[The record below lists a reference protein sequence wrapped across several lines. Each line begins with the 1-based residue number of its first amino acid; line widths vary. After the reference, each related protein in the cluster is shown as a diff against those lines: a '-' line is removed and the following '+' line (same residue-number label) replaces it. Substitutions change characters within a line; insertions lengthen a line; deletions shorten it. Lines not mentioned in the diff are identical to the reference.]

1 MQQIRVKIGVFRGDK
16 YKQTHYLYVV
26 IWSTLMS
33 IVGNLLKTAIGN
45 LQGQIDQTQ
54 TQASVQDKENANAS
68 VDWRVRLSLA
78 PGANYLY
85 KDETN
90 ELLYPLAVT
99 DGVIFPYT
107 PNISITYGAS
117 YNSVVPV
124 HSNYKIFQYESSYV
138 DNINITCDFTAQDV
152 YEANYLLATI
162 IFFRSVT
169 KMFYG
174 QDEDPKP
181 GTPPPL
187 CFLSG
192 LGQFQFNRSPLAITN
207 FTYNLPPDVDYIR
220 AGVPNQSLAVSGGSD
235 QPTKNN
241 GSGGLKGLFSSA
253 VNRLAQG
260 AIKGLGSTASGL
272 LGSLV
277 PGGLP
282 AAPAGSLGLNKGFN
296 SLQLP
301 GTAEPTYVPTKINI
315 SISAVPIVSRYD
327 VSNVFSLKDYS
338 NGKLIKRGAHW

>member
-1 MQQIRVKIGVFRGDK
+1 
-16 YKQTHYLYVV
+16 
-26 IWSTLMS
+26 MS
-33 IVGNLLKTAIGN
+33 LVGNLLKNAVDN
-45 LQGQIDQTQ
+45 LQGQTSQTQ
-54 TQASVQDKENANAS
+54 TQASVQDKENAAAGL
-68 VDWRVRLSLA
+68 DWRVRLSLA

-99 DGVIFPYT
+99 DGIIFPYT
-107 PNISITYGAS
+107 PNISISYNAS
-117 YNSVVPV
+117 YNGTSPV
-124 HSNYKIFQYESSYV
+124 HSNYKIFQYESSSV

-162 IFFRSVT
+162 IFLRSVT

-192 LGQFQFNRSPLAITN
+192 LGQFQFNRSPLVVN
-207 FTYNLPPDVDYIR
+207 SFTYNLPPDVDYIR
-220 AGVPNQSLAVSGGSD
+220 AGVPTFGTAVSGGSD

-241 GSGGLKGLFSSA
+241 GSGGLKGVLKSA
-253 VNRLAQG
+253 AGRLAQG
-260 AIKGLGSTASGL
+260 ALKGLGGTATGL
-272 LGSLV
+272 LGNLL

-282 AAPAGSLGLNKGFN
+282 AGPAGSLGLNKGFN
-296 SLQLP
+296 SLQIP

-315 SISAVPIVSRYD
+315 SISCYPIVSRYD
-327 VSNVFSLKDYS
+327 VSNEFSLKNYA
-338 NGKLIKRGAHW
+338 NGSLIKRGAHW